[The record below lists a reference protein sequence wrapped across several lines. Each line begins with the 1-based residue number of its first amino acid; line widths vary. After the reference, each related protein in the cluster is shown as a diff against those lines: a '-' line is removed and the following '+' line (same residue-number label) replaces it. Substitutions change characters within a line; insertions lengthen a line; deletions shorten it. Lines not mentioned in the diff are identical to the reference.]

1 MSFLGEGAH
10 CMVYSASLHGAEVA
24 VKKLK
29 PHLKNESV
37 ASRDIEVEVELMRD
51 MSHPNVLRMLGAG
64 EHNGCRFL
72 VLEKLHTTLSQKLL
86 ALKPLFPFA
95 RGAKKKRLNFAL
107 DAAEQLADS
116 LVYAH
121 DKAFPGHQVAAH
133 SCATNNISAFS
144 LRLPSRLTSLFPP
157 LHSSPSSSPPS
168 SLPRSPLGCFGHSC
182 CTET

>member
-1 MSFLGEGAH
+1 
-10 CMVYSASLHGAEVA
+10 MVYSASLHGAEVA

-37 ASRDIEVEVELMRD
+37 ASRDIEVELELMRD

-95 RGAKKKRLNFAL
+95 WGAKKKRLNFAL

-133 SCATNNISAFS
+133 SCATNTIPPFS
-144 LRLPSRLTSLFPP
+144 GPLRLSPSPP
-157 LHSSPSSSPPS
+157 LSPNLPLPSSSLLTTFIPPPLTPS
-168 SLPRSPLGCFGHSC
+168 SALAAAAAPRP
-182 CTET
+182 EA